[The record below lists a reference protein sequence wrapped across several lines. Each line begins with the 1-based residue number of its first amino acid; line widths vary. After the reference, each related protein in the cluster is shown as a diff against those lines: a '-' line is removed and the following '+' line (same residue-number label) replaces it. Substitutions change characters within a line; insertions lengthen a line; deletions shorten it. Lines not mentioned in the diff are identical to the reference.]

1 MLSGHFFG
9 ANLPITGALPAGSE
23 QHRAAAEPAS
33 QVLFQPTLPL
43 ESFLRGWVSSDSFAL
58 IFFLLSF
65 LPAAV
70 SGSLCPPRSTP
81 VHTHLF
87 SLPAGAAPLIIS
99 ALLPQLELN
108 HLLHITCR
116 NGSYYT
122 HGAGLSP
129 SGTAGSELTTQRTW
143 ALAVL
148 VQPTAPTP

>member
-1 MLSGHFFG
+1 MEQTCLLLEPSLQAASSTGQLQSPLPKSYSSQRSPWKASSRAGLAAIPSLSY
-9 ANLPITGALPAGSE
+9 
-23 QHRAAAEPAS
+23 
-33 QVLFQPTLPL
+33 
-43 ESFLRGWVSSDSFAL
+43 
-58 IFFLLSF
+58 FFLLPF

-116 NGSYYT
+116 KGSYYI

-129 SGTAGSELTTQRTW
+129 SRTAGSELTTQRPW